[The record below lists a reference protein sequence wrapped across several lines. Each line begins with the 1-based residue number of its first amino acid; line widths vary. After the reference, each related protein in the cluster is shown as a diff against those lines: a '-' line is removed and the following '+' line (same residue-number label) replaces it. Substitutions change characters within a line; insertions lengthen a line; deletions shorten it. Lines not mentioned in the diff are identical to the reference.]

1 MQILKSIQSIDNTQ
15 SIDLGIIP
23 TEDMVVK
30 LHFSP
35 LGDGSDFYIGTDIE
49 EDGVTQWKLSYSE
62 NQFTY
67 YFNEEISLTETEKD
81 SYEVELGNF
90 YITTSAGTQSGTVKT
105 ELTFTNTIKVMCQA
119 MKLYYLQ
126 IYKNNTLICDFVP
139 CLDNNNIPCLFDL
152 IFKKYY
158 KTESVQNLLYET
170 FPSYLS
176 VAEMAA
182 ATTDNMTNYLNE
194 KNDDGYVTIPMPY
207 WVYLNNTK
215 INNLLVN
222 GNSYIG
228 FNSNIKNIAINQ
240 RDCAVWKVDK
250 EEGILLKS
258 NRFVRVRWE
267 GYSFY
272 NTTAESEKMIYDIF
286 IFDNG
291 NIMINLLDQPS
302 TFLIDQCYF
311 SIGDKIY
318 NFPNI
323 SESNSFVSLYTED
336 TTSNIYEVEY
346 EEILMQ
352 PYIENKYLLQV
363 DDKIFTYQNGK
374 ATEITLDMV
383 KETYEN
389 PDEITEVTINA
400 KLYQDFGMGFS
411 KLFNTNLTQM
421 ISELF
426 ELYPTGVFNL
436 LHWQEE
442 NDITIASS
450 GLITAT
456 PPPQIIDSNKI
467 IINPDDRDENYE
479 PTILGISSVVIEGEG
494 DFLIT
499 FSFNN
504 NTSWKY
510 WDGSAWQDTTEKTL
524 GMTKEVVSAI
534 TEEQWYLLFENS
546 DNYYIRVYLFDET
559 QYVSSIT
566 VNYIN

>member
-152 IFKKYY
+152 ISKRYY

-207 WVYLNNTK
+207 WV
-215 INNLLVN
+215 
-222 GNSYIG
+222 
-228 FNSNIKNIAINQ
+228 
-240 RDCAVWKVDK
+240 
-250 EEGILLKS
+250 
-258 NRFVRVRWE
+258 
-267 GYSFY
+267 
-272 NTTAESEKMIYDIF
+272 
-286 IFDNG
+286 
-291 NIMINLLDQPS
+291 
-302 TFLIDQCYF
+302 
-311 SIGDKIY
+311 
-318 NFPNI
+318 
-323 SESNSFVSLYTED
+323 
-336 TTSNIYEVEY
+336 
-346 EEILMQ
+346 
-352 PYIENKYLLQV
+352 
-363 DDKIFTYQNGK
+363 
-374 ATEITLDMV
+374 
-383 KETYEN
+383 
-389 PDEITEVTINA
+389 
-400 KLYQDFGMGFS
+400 
-411 KLFNTNLTQM
+411 
-421 ISELF
+421 
-426 ELYPTGVFNL
+426 
-436 LHWQEE
+436 
-442 NDITIASS
+442 
-450 GLITAT
+450 
-456 PPPQIIDSNKI
+456 
-467 IINPDDRDENYE
+467 
-479 PTILGISSVVIEGEG
+479 
-494 DFLIT
+494 
-499 FSFNN
+499 
-504 NTSWKY
+504 
-510 WDGSAWQDTTEKTL
+510 
-524 GMTKEVVSAI
+524 
-534 TEEQWYLLFENS
+534 
-546 DNYYIRVYLFDET
+546 
-559 QYVSSIT
+559 
-566 VNYIN
+566 